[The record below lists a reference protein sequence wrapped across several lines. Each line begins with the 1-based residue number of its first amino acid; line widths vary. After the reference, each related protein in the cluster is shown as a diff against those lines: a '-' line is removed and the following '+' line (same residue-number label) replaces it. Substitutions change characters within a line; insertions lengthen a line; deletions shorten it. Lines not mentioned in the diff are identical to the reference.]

1 MIVKEDI
8 INQID
13 KKMEESKGLKKGFWA
28 GILAFVLA
36 KICHVLITFALGFII
51 ASMFGLTRTV
61 LSFCKI
67 IDSPVVGLLFLIFAT
82 RFIYI
87 KITK

>member
-1 MIVKEDI
+1 MIVKEDL

-28 GILAFVLA
+28 GILAFILA
-36 KICHVLITFALGFII
+36 KICHVLISFALGYILG
-51 ASMFGLTRTV
+51 STFGLTKTV
-61 LSFCKI
+61 IALCKI
-67 IDSPVVGLLFLIFAT
+67 IDSPIIGLLFLVFVT

>member
-1 MIVKEDI
+1 MIVKEDL

-61 LSFCKI
+61 LSFCKL
-67 IDSPVVGLLFLIFAT
+67 IDNPIVGLIFLVFAT